1 MSSDEWFEAY
11 YYISIWYYYYIISK
25 FCLSSSDLIWLI
37 SIVSVEKI
45 GDLLYRESFP
55 LTLSL
60 IPLIP
65 KYSPNPNPTLTLTYP
80 PSLEEWEY

>member
-1 MSSDEWFEAY
+1 MSGLKR
-11 YYISIWYYYYIISK
+11 III
-25 FCLSSSDLIWLI
+25 FLSGIIIILLVSSASLPLI